1 MNNNYMLLNLSLN
14 IFLNGCLRLLSAG
27 VLAVC
32 LVSPPLLAEQKTR
45 QQGNTSA
52 TATGNNNFAASRVHQ
67 STSQNRLSNNRRQQ
81 IIRQQGKSQVLADGQ
96 DNTVVS
102 DIYQD
107 SRQNQAGNGQQAT
120 QTATGNAAATGR
132 NNRIISNTGQYNLQ
146 NQWQY

>member
-1 MNNNYMLLNLSLN
+1 MLLNLSLN
-14 IFLNGCLRLLSAG
+14 IFLNGCLRFLSAS

-32 LVSPPLLAEQKTR
+32 LLSPPLLAEQRTS

-52 TATGNNNFAASRVHQ
+52 RATGNNNFAASRVHQ
-67 STSQNRLSNNRRQQ
+67 STSQNRLSNTRRQQ
-81 IIRQQGKSQVLADGQ
+81 VIKQQGKSQVVADGQ

-102 DIYQD
+102 DLYQD
-107 SRQNQAGNGQQAT
+107 SRQNQAGKSQRAT
-120 QTATGNAAATGR
+120 QTARGNAAATGR